1 MDRVTIEQAAH
12 ILGIEESNSELR
24 DRLEEARSIDD
35 EEQRIV
41 DELETASEEEMTA
54 LLFEARELQER
65 RKMVVEKVAQLIEES
80 EDTHA
85 GSDALDSRVDERLED
100 VHIAALE
107 TEKKLF
113 EMRKLVATLAIGTI
127 VATLAIGTIVATLA
141 IGTIVAISAVTPALL
156 PKLNNLEGLW
166 PAFGWL
172 LISVAGSII
181 ICVYSMSQV
190 SQLFAQ
196 GSVGLGRRSNWSRLP
211 GWASKL
217 IRALPYTVLI
227 TFSAGA
233 LLIGIVSFALFISA
247 SIG

>member
-12 ILGIEESNSELR
+12 ILGIEEELSSELR

-41 DELETASEEEMTA
+41 DKLETASEEEKTV
-54 LLFEARELQER
+54 LLFKARELQER
-65 RKMVVEKVAQLIEES
+65 RKMVVEKVVQLIEES
-80 EDTHA
+80 EDSHA
-85 GSDALDSRVDERLED
+85 GSDAQDSRVDERLED
-100 VHIAALE
+100 VRIAALE

-113 EMRKLVATLAIGTI
+113 KMRKLVATLAIGTI
-127 VATLAIGTIVATLA
+127 VAIY
-141 IGTIVAISAVTPALL
+141 AVTPALL

-172 LISVAGSII
+172 LISVAGSTIM
-181 ICVYSMSQV
+181 CVYSLSQV
-190 SQLFAQ
+190 SQLLAR
-196 GSVGLGRRSNWSRLP
+196 GSLGRGRGSNRSRLP
-211 GWASKL
+211 DWASKL
-217 IRALPYTVLI
+217 LLALPYTVLI

>member
-12 ILGIEESNSELR
+12 ILGIVEESSSELR
-24 DRLEEARSIDD
+24 DRLDEARSIDD

-41 DELETASEEEMTA
+41 DKLETASEKEKSV
-54 LLFEARELQER
+54 LLLEVRELQER

-80 EDTHA
+80 EDSHA
-85 GSDALDSRVDERLED
+85 ASDAPDSRVHERVED
-100 VHIAALE
+100 VRIAALD
-107 TEKKLF
+107 TEKMLF
-113 EMRKLVATLAIGTI
+113 EMRKR
-127 VATLAIGTIVATLA
+127 VATLA

-172 LISVAGSII
+172 LISVAGSIVM
-181 ICVYSMSQV
+181 CVYSMSQV
-190 SQLFAQ
+190 SQMLAR
-196 GSVGLGRRSNWSRLP
+196 GSLGRGRRSNRFRLP

-217 IRALPYTVLI
+217 IRALPNTVLI

-247 SIG
+247 GIG

>member
-12 ILGIEESNSELR
+12 ILGIEEESSSELR
-24 DRLEEARSIDD
+24 DRLDEARSIDD

-41 DELETASEEEMTA
+41 DKIETASEEEKTV

-80 EDTHA
+80 EDSHA
-85 GSDALDSRVDERLED
+85 ASDAPDSRVDERLED
-100 VHIAALE
+100 VRIAALD

-113 EMRKLVATLAIGTI
+113 EMRKLVATLSIA
-127 VATLAIGTIVATLA
+127 TIVATLA

-181 ICVYSMSQV
+181 LCVYSMSQV
-190 SQLFAQ
+190 SQLLAR
-196 GSVGLGRRSNWSRLP
+196 SRRSNRSRLP

>member
-12 ILGIEESNSELR
+12 ILGIEEESNSELR

-35 EEQRIV
+35 EEQRIM
-41 DELETASEEEMTA
+41 DEFETASEEEKRV
-54 LLFEARELQER
+54 LLFKARELQER
-65 RKMVVEKVAQLIEES
+65 RKMVVEKVALLIKES
-80 EDTHA
+80 EDSHA
-85 GSDALDSRVDERLED
+85 GSGALDSRVDERLED
-100 VHIAALE
+100 VRIAALE

-127 VATLAIGTIVATLA
+127 VATLAIGTIVA
-141 IGTIVAISAVTPALL
+141 IYAVTPALL
-156 PKLNNLEGLW
+156 PKLNNPEGLW
-166 PAFGWL
+166 PAFAWL

-181 ICVYSMSQV
+181 LCVYSLSQV
-190 SQLFAQ
+190 SQLFTQ
-196 GSVGLGRRSNWSRLP
+196 GSVGRGRRSNRSRLP

>member
-12 ILGIEESNSELR
+12 ILGIEEESNSELR

-35 EEQRIV
+35 EEQRIM
-41 DELETASEEEMTA
+41 DEFETASEEEKRV
-54 LLFEARELQER
+54 LLFKARELQER
-65 RKMVVEKVAQLIEES
+65 RKMVVEKVALLIEES
-80 EDTHA
+80 EDSHA
-85 GSDALDSRVDERLED
+85 GSGALDSRVDERLED
-100 VHIAALE
+100 VRIAALE

-127 VATLAIGTIVATLA
+127 VATLAIGTIVA
-141 IGTIVAISAVTPALL
+141 IYAVTPALL
-156 PKLNNLEGLW
+156 PKLNNPEGLW
-166 PAFGWL
+166 PAFAWL

-181 ICVYSMSQV
+181 LCVYSLSQV

-196 GSVGLGRRSNWSRLP
+196 GSLGRGRRSNRSRLP

>member
-1 MDRVTIEQAAH
+1 MDRVTIEQAMH
-12 ILGIEESNSELR
+12 ILDIEEESNSELR

-35 EEQRIV
+35 EEQRIM
-41 DELETASEEEMTA
+41 DELETASEEEKTVQ
-54 LLFEARELQER
+54 LFKARELQER
-65 RKMVVEKVAQLIEES
+65 RKMVVEKVALLIDEL

-85 GSDALDSRVDERLED
+85 GSGALDSRVDERLEY
-100 VHIAALE
+100 VRIAALDM
-107 TEKKLF
+107 EKKLF
-113 EMRKLVATLAIGTI
+113 EMRKLVATI
-127 VATLAIGTIVATLA
+127 AIGTIVATLA
-141 IGTIVAISAVTPALL
+141 IGTIVAIYAVTPALL
-156 PKLNNLEGLW
+156 PKLNNPEGLW

-181 ICVYSMSQV
+181 LCVYSLSQV

-196 GSVGLGRRSNWSRLP
+196 GSVGRGRRLRRSRLP
-211 GWASKL
+211 DWASKL

>member
-12 ILGIEESNSELR
+12 ILGIEEETNSELR
-24 DRLEEARSIDD
+24 DRLDEARSIDD
-35 EEQRIV
+35 EEQRIM
-41 DELETASEEEMTA
+41 DELETASEEEKTI

-65 RKMVVEKVAQLIEES
+65 RKMVVEKVALLIEES

-85 GSDALDSRVDERLED
+85 GSGALDSRVDERLED
-100 VHIAALE
+100 VREDVRIAALE

-127 VATLAIGTIVATLA
+127 VATLAIGTIVA
-141 IGTIVAISAVTPALL
+141 IYAVTPALL
-156 PKLNNLEGLW
+156 PKLNNPEGLW

-181 ICVYSMSQV
+181 LCAFSMSQV

-196 GSVGLGRRSNWSRLP
+196 GSVGRGRRSNRSRLP
-211 GWASKL
+211 DWASKL
-217 IRALPYTVLI
+217 LRALPYTVLI

-233 LLIGIVSFALFISA
+233 LLIGIISFALFISA

>member
-12 ILGIEESNSELR
+12 ILGIEEESNSELR

-35 EEQRIV
+35 EEQRIM
-41 DELETASEEEMTA
+41 DEFETASEEEKRI
-54 LLFEARELQER
+54 LLFKARELQER
-65 RKMVVEKVAQLIEES
+65 RKMVVEKVALLIEES
-80 EDTHA
+80 EDSHA
-85 GSDALDSRVDERLED
+85 GSDALDSRVDARLED
-100 VHIAALE
+100 VRIAALE

-127 VATLAIGTIVATLA
+127 VATLAM
-141 IGTIVAISAVTPALL
+141 GTIVAIYARTPALL
-156 PKLNNLEGLW
+156 PKLNNPEGLW
-166 PAFGWL
+166 PAFAWL

-181 ICVYSMSQV
+181 LCVYSLSQV

-196 GSVGLGRRSNWSRLP
+196 GSVGRGRRSNRSRLP

>member
-12 ILGIEESNSELR
+12 ILGIEEESNSELR

-35 EEQRIV
+35 EEQRIM
-41 DELETASEEEMTA
+41 DEFETASEEEKRV
-54 LLFEARELQER
+54 LLFKARELQER
-65 RKMVVEKVAQLIEES
+65 RKMVVEKVALLIEES
-80 EDTHA
+80 EDSHA
-85 GSDALDSRVDERLED
+85 ASGAPDSRVDERLEH
-100 VHIAALE
+100 VRIAALE

-127 VATLAIGTIVATLA
+127 VAIY
-141 IGTIVAISAVTPALL
+141 AVTPALL
-156 PKLNNLEGLW
+156 PKLNNPEGLW
-166 PAFGWL
+166 PAFAWL

-181 ICVYSMSQV
+181 LCVYSLSQV

-196 GSVGLGRRSNWSRLP
+196 GSVGRGRRSRRSRLP
-211 GWASKL
+211 GWACKL

>member
-35 EEQRIV
+35 EEQPIV

-54 LLFEARELQER
+54 LRFEARELQER

-100 VHIAALE
+100 MRIAALE

-127 VATLAIGTIVATLA
+127 VAM
-141 IGTIVAISAVTPALL
+141 SAVTPALL

>member
-1 MDRVTIEQAAH
+1 MDRVTIGQAAH
-12 ILGIEESNSELR
+12 ILSIEEESNSELR

-35 EEQRIV
+35 EEQHIM
-41 DELETASEEEMTA
+41 DELETASEKEKRV
-54 LLFEARELQER
+54 LLFKARELQER
-65 RKMVVEKVAQLIEES
+65 RKMVVEKVALLIEES
-80 EDTHA
+80 EDSHA
-85 GSDALDSRVDERLED
+85 GSGAPDSRVDERLED
-100 VHIAALE
+100 VRIAALE

-127 VATLAIGTIVATLA
+127 VAIY
-141 IGTIVAISAVTPALL
+141 AVTPALL
-156 PKLNNLEGLW
+156 PKLNNPEGLW
-166 PAFGWL
+166 PAFAWL

-181 ICVYSMSQV
+181 LCVYSLSQV
-190 SQLFAQ
+190 SQLFAR
-196 GSVGLGRRSNWSRLP
+196 GSVGRGRRSNRSRLP

-227 TFSAGA
+227 TFAAGA

>member
-12 ILGIEESNSELR
+12 ILGIEEKSSSELR

-41 DELETASEEEMTA
+41 DKLETASEEEKRV
-54 LLFEARELQER
+54 LLFKVRELQER
-65 RKMVVEKVAQLIEES
+65 RKMVVEKVTLLIEES
-80 EDTHA
+80 EDSHA
-85 GSDALDSRVDERLED
+85 ASGAPNSRVDERLED
-100 VHIAALE
+100 VRKDVRIAALDMK
-107 TEKKLF
+107 KKLF

-127 VATLAIGTIVATLA
+127 VA
-141 IGTIVAISAVTPALL
+141 ISAVTPAFL

-181 ICVYSMSQV
+181 MCVYSMSQV
-190 SQLFAQ
+190 SQLLAQ
-196 GSVGLGRRSNWSRLP
+196 GSVGRGRRSNRSNLP

-217 IRALPYTVLI
+217 IRALPYTVLM

>member
-12 ILGIEESNSELR
+12 ILGIGEESNSELR

-35 EEQRIV
+35 EEQRIM
-41 DELETASEEEMTA
+41 DEFETASEEEKRV
-54 LLFEARELQER
+54 LLFKARELQER
-65 RKMVVEKVAQLIEES
+65 RKMVVEKVALLIKES
-80 EDTHA
+80 EDSHA
-85 GSDALDSRVDERLED
+85 GSGALDSRVDERLED
-100 VHIAALE
+100 VRIAALE

-127 VATLAIGTIVATLA
+127 VATLAIGTIVA
-141 IGTIVAISAVTPALL
+141 IYAVTPALL
-156 PKLNNLEGLW
+156 PKLNNPEGLW
-166 PAFGWL
+166 PAFAWL

-181 ICVYSMSQV
+181 LCVYSLSQV
-190 SQLFAQ
+190 SQLFTQ
-196 GSVGLGRRSNWSRLP
+196 GSVGRGRRSNRSRLP

>member
-12 ILGIEESNSELR
+12 IFGIGEESNSELR

-35 EEQRIV
+35 EEQRIM
-41 DELETASEEEMTA
+41 DELETASEEEKTV
-54 LLFEARELQER
+54 LLFKARELQER
-65 RKMVVEKVAQLIEES
+65 RKMVVEKVALLIKES
-80 EDTHA
+80 EDSHA
-85 GSDALDSRVDERLED
+85 GSGALDSRVDERLED
-100 VHIAALE
+100 VRIAALE
-107 TEKKLF
+107 TEKRLF

-127 VATLAIGTIVATLA
+127 VAIY
-141 IGTIVAISAVTPALL
+141 AVTPALL
-156 PKLNNLEGLW
+156 PKLNNPEGLW
-166 PAFGWL
+166 PAFAWL

-181 ICVYSMSQV
+181 LCVYSLSQV
-190 SQLFAQ
+190 SQLFAR
-196 GSVGLGRRSNWSRLP
+196 GSVGRGRRSNRSNLP

>member
-1 MDRVTIEQAAH
+1 MDRVTIEHAAH

-35 EEQRIV
+35 EEQRIM
-41 DELETASEEEMTA
+41 DELETASEEEKRV
-54 LLFEARELQER
+54 LLFKARELQER
-65 RKMVVEKVAQLIEES
+65 RKMVVEKVVLLIEES
-80 EDTHA
+80 EDSHA
-85 GSDALDSRVDERLED
+85 GSGALDSRVDERLEH
-100 VHIAALE
+100 VRIAALDM
-107 TEKKLF
+107 EKKLF

-127 VATLAIGTIVATLA
+127 VATLAIGTIVA
-141 IGTIVAISAVTPALL
+141 IYAVTPALL
-156 PKLNNLEGLW
+156 PKLNNPEGLW
-166 PAFGWL
+166 PAFAWL

-181 ICVYSMSQV
+181 LCVYSLSQV

-196 GSVGLGRRSNWSRLP
+196 GSLGRGRRSNRSRLP

>member
-12 ILGIEESNSELR
+12 ILGIEEESNSELR
-24 DRLEEARSIDD
+24 DRLDEARSIDD

-41 DELETASEEEMTA
+41 DKLETASEEEKTV
-54 LLFEARELQER
+54 LLFKARELQER
-65 RKMVVEKVAQLIEES
+65 RKMVVEKVALLIEES

-85 GSDALDSRVDERLED
+85 GSEALDSRMDERLED
-100 VHIAALE
+100 VRIAALE

-127 VATLAIGTIVATLA
+127 VATLAIGTIVA
-141 IGTIVAISAVTPALL
+141 IYAVIPALL
-156 PKLNNLEGLW
+156 PKLNNPEGLW
-166 PAFGWL
+166 PAFSWL

-181 ICVYSMSQV
+181 LCAFSMSQV
-190 SQLFAQ
+190 SHLFAR
-196 GSVGLGRRSNWSRLP
+196 GSVGRGRRSNRSRLP

>member
-1 MDRVTIEQAAH
+1 MDRVTIGQAAH
-12 ILGIEESNSELR
+12 ILGIEEESGSELR

-41 DELETASEEEMTA
+41 DKLETASEEEKSA
-54 LLFEARELQER
+54 LVIKARELQER
-65 RKMVVEKVAQLIEES
+65 RKIWVEKVAQLIEES

-85 GSDALDSRVDERLED
+85 ASDAPDSRVDEWLEYAR
-100 VHIAALE
+100 IAALDM
-107 TEKKLF
+107 EKKLF
-113 EMRKLVATLAIGTI
+113 VMRTLVSTLAIGTI
-127 VATLAIGTIVATLA
+127 AVTLA

-181 ICVYSMSQV
+181 MCVYSMSQV
-190 SQLFAQ
+190 SQLMAR
-196 GSVGLGRRSNWSRLP
+196 GSVGWSRGSNRSRLP
-211 GWASKL
+211 DWASKL

-247 SIG
+247 SIGYR

>member
-12 ILGIEESNSELR
+12 ILGIEEEPGSELR
-24 DRLEEARSIDD
+24 DRLNEALSIDD

-41 DELETASEEEMTA
+41 DKLETASEEELTA

-65 RKMVVEKVAQLIEES
+65 RKIWVDKVAQLMEES

-85 GSDALDSRVDERLED
+85 ASDAPDSRVDEWLEYAR
-100 VHIAALE
+100 IAALDM
-107 TEKKLF
+107 EKKLLV
-113 EMRKLVATLAIGTI
+113 MRTLVSTLAIGTI
-127 VATLAIGTIVATLA
+127 AVTLA

-156 PKLNNLEGLW
+156 PKLNNLEVLW

-181 ICVYSMSQV
+181 MCVYSMSQV
-190 SQLFAQ
+190 SQLMAR
-196 GSVGLGRRSNWSRLP
+196 GSVGWGRGSNRSRLP
-211 GWASKL
+211 DWASKL

-227 TFSAGA
+227 TLSAGA

>member
-12 ILGIEESNSELR
+12 ILGIEEESNSELR

-35 EEQRIV
+35 EEQRIM
-41 DELETASEEEMTA
+41 DEFETASEEEKRV
-54 LLFEARELQER
+54 LLFKARELQER
-65 RKMVVEKVAQLIEES
+65 RKMVVEKVALLIKES
-80 EDTHA
+80 EDSHA
-85 GSDALDSRVDERLED
+85 GSGALDSRVDERLED
-100 VHIAALE
+100 VRIAALE

-127 VATLAIGTIVATLA
+127 VATLAIGTIVA
-141 IGTIVAISAVTPALL
+141 IYAVTPALL
-156 PKLNNLEGLW
+156 PKLNNPEGLW
-166 PAFGWL
+166 PAFAWL

-181 ICVYSMSQV
+181 LCVYSLSQV

-196 GSVGLGRRSNWSRLP
+196 GSVGRGRRSNRSRLP

>member
-12 ILGIEESNSELR
+12 MLVIEEESNSELR

-41 DELETASEEEMTA
+41 DKLETASEEEKTV
-54 LLFEARELQER
+54 LLFKARELQER
-65 RKMVVEKVAQLIEES
+65 RKMVVEKVALLIEES
-80 EDTHA
+80 EDSHA
-85 GSDALDSRVDERLED
+85 GSGALDSRVDERLED
-100 VHIAALE
+100 VRIAALE

-127 VATLAIGTIVATLA
+127 VATLAIGTIVA
-141 IGTIVAISAVTPALL
+141 IYAVTPALL
-156 PKLNNLEGLW
+156 PKLNNPEGLW

-181 ICVYSMSQV
+181 MCAYSMSQV
-190 SQLFAQ
+190 TQLFARSSL
-196 GSVGLGRRSNWSRLP
+196 GRGRRSNRSRLP

-217 IRALPYTVLI
+217 LRALPYTVLI

>member
-12 ILGIEESNSELR
+12 ILGIEEESNSELR

-35 EEQRIV
+35 EEQRIM
-41 DELETASEEEMTA
+41 DEFETASEEEKRV
-54 LLFEARELQER
+54 LLFKARELQER
-65 RKMVVEKVAQLIEES
+65 RKMVVEKVALLIEES
-80 EDTHA
+80 EDSHA
-85 GSDALDSRVDERLED
+85 GSGALDSHVDETLED
-100 VHIAALE
+100 VRIAALE

-127 VATLAIGTIVATLA
+127 VATLAIGTIVA
-141 IGTIVAISAVTPALL
+141 IYAVTPALL
-156 PKLNNLEGLW
+156 PKLNNPEGLW
-166 PAFGWL
+166 PAFAWL

-181 ICVYSMSQV
+181 LCVYSLSQV

-196 GSVGLGRRSNWSRLP
+196 GSLGRGRRSNRSRLP

-227 TFSAGA
+227 TFAAGA

>member
-12 ILGIEESNSELR
+12 ILGIEEESNSELR
-24 DRLEEARSIDD
+24 NRLEEARSIDD
-35 EEQRIV
+35 EEQRIM
-41 DELETASEEEMTA
+41 DELETASEEEKTV

-65 RKMVVEKVAQLIEES
+65 RKMVVEKVVQLIEES
-80 EDTHA
+80 EDSHA
-85 GSDALDSRVDERLED
+85 GSDAMDSRVDERLED
-100 VHIAALE
+100 VRIAALE
-107 TEKKLF
+107 TEKLF
-113 EMRKLVATLAIGTI
+113 ETRKL

-172 LISVAGSII
+172 LISVTGSII
-181 ICVYSMSQV
+181 MCVYSLSQV
-190 SQLFAQ
+190 SQLFAR
-196 GSVGLGRRSNWSRLP
+196 GSVGRGRRSNRSRLSD
-211 GWASKL
+211 WASKL

-233 LLIGIVSFALFISA
+233 LLIWIVSFALFISA

>member
-12 ILGIEESNSELR
+12 ILGIEEESSSELR
-24 DRLEEARSIDD
+24 DRLNEARSIDD

-41 DELETASEEEMTA
+41 DKLETASEEELTA

-65 RKMVVEKVAQLIEES
+65 RKIWVKKVAQLIEES
-80 EDTHA
+80 ADTHA
-85 GSDALDSRVDERLED
+85 ASDAPDSRVDEWLEYAR
-100 VHIAALE
+100 IAALDM
-107 TEKKLF
+107 EKKLF
-113 EMRKLVATLAIGTI
+113 VMRTLVSTLAIA
-127 VATLAIGTIVATLA
+127 VTLA

-181 ICVYSMSQV
+181 MCVYGMSQV
-190 SQLFAQ
+190 SQLMAR
-196 GSVGLGRRSNWSRLP
+196 GSVGWGRGSNRSRLP
-211 GWASKL
+211 DWASKL

-233 LLIGIVSFALFISA
+233 LLIGIVSFALFIGA
-247 SIG
+247 SLG

>member
-12 ILGIEESNSELR
+12 ILGIEEESNSELR
-24 DRLEEARSIDD
+24 DRLDEARSIDD
-35 EEQRIV
+35 EEQRIM
-41 DELETASEEEMTA
+41 DELETASEEEKMV
-54 LLFEARELQER
+54 LLFKARELQER
-65 RKMVVEKVAQLIEES
+65 RKMVVEKVALLLEES

-85 GSDALDSRVDERLED
+85 ASDAPDSRVDERLEH
-100 VHIAALE
+100 VRIAALDM
-107 TEKKLF
+107 EKKLF

-127 VATLAIGTIVATLA
+127 VATLAIGTIVA
-141 IGTIVAISAVTPALL
+141 IYAVTPALL
-156 PKLNNLEGLW
+156 PKLNNPEGLW

-181 ICVYSMSQV
+181 LCVYSMSQV

>member
-12 ILGIEESNSELR
+12 ILSIEEESSSELR

-35 EEQRIV
+35 EEQRIM
-41 DELETASEEEMTA
+41 DELETASEEEKTV
-54 LLFEARELQER
+54 LLFKARELQER
-65 RKMVVEKVAQLIEES
+65 RKMVVEKVALLIEES
-80 EDTHA
+80 EDSHA
-85 GSDALDSRVDERLED
+85 GSGALDSRVDERLEH
-100 VHIAALE
+100 VRIAALE

-127 VATLAIGTIVATLA
+127 VAIY
-141 IGTIVAISAVTPALL
+141 AVTPALL
-156 PKLNNLEGLW
+156 PKLNNPEGLW
-166 PAFGWL
+166 PAFAWL

-181 ICVYSMSQV
+181 LCVYSLSQV

-196 GSVGLGRRSNWSRLP
+196 GSLGRGRRSNRSRLP

>member
-12 ILGIEESNSELR
+12 ILGIEEESSSELR
-24 DRLEEARSIDD
+24 DRIEEARSIDD
-35 EEQRIV
+35 EEQRIM
-41 DELETASEEEMTA
+41 DELETASEEEKTI
-54 LLFEARELQER
+54 LLFKARELQER
-65 RKMVVEKVAQLIEES
+65 RKMVVEKVALLIEES
-80 EDTHA
+80 EDSHA

-100 VHIAALE
+100 VRIAALE

-127 VATLAIGTIVATLA
+127 VAIY
-141 IGTIVAISAVTPALL
+141 AVTPALL
-156 PKLNNLEGLW
+156 PKLNNPEGLW

-181 ICVYSMSQV
+181 LCAYSMSQV
-190 SQLFAQ
+190 SQLFAR
-196 GSVGLGRRSNWSRLP
+196 GSLGRGRRSNRSRLP
-211 GWASKL
+211 GWASKS

>member
-12 ILGIEESNSELR
+12 ILGIEEESSSELR
-24 DRLEEARSIDD
+24 DRLEEARSIDY
-35 EEQRIV
+35 EEQRIM
-41 DELETASEEEMTA
+41 DEFETASEEEKRV
-54 LLFEARELQER
+54 LLFKARELQER
-65 RKMVVEKVAQLIEES
+65 RKMVVEKVALLIEES

-85 GSDALDSRVDERLED
+85 ASDAPDSRVDERLED
-100 VHIAALE
+100 VRIAALE

-127 VATLAIGTIVATLA
+127 VATLAIGTIVA
-141 IGTIVAISAVTPALL
+141 IYAVTPALL
-156 PKLNNLEGLW
+156 PKLNNPEGLW
-166 PAFGWL
+166 PAFAWL

-181 ICVYSMSQV
+181 LCVYSLSQV

-196 GSVGLGRRSNWSRLP
+196 GSLGRGRRSNRSRLP

-217 IRALPYTVLI
+217 LRALPYTVLI

>member
-12 ILGIEESNSELR
+12 ILGIEEESSSELR
-24 DRLEEARSIDD
+24 DSLEEARSIDD
-35 EEQRIV
+35 EEQRIM
-41 DELETASEEEMTA
+41 DKLETASEEEMTA
-54 LLFEARELQER
+54 LLFKARELQER
-65 RKMVVEKVAQLIEES
+65 RKMVVEKVALLIEES
-80 EDTHA
+80 EDSHA
-85 GSDALDSRVDERLED
+85 GSDATDSRVDERLED
-100 VHIAALE
+100 VRIAALE

-127 VATLAIGTIVATLA
+127 VATLAIGTIVA
-141 IGTIVAISAVTPALL
+141 IYAVTPALL
-156 PKLNNLEGLW
+156 PKLNNPEGLW
-166 PAFGWL
+166 PAFAWL

-181 ICVYSMSQV
+181 LCVYSLSQV

-196 GSVGLGRRSNWSRLP
+196 GSLGRGRRSNRSRLP

-217 IRALPYTVLI
+217 LRALPYTVLI

>member
-12 ILGIEESNSELR
+12 ILGIEEESSSELR

-35 EEQRIV
+35 EEQRIM
-41 DELETASEEEMTA
+41 DELETASEEEKTV
-54 LLFEARELQER
+54 LLFKARELQER
-65 RKMVVEKVAQLIEES
+65 RKMVVEKVALLIEES
-80 EDTHA
+80 EDSHA
-85 GSDALDSRVDERLED
+85 GSGALDSRVDERLED
-100 VHIAALE
+100 VRIAALE
-107 TEKKLF
+107 TEKRLF

-127 VATLAIGTIVATLA
+127 VATLAIGTIVA
-141 IGTIVAISAVTPALL
+141 IYAVTPALL
-156 PKLNNLEGLW
+156 PKLNNPEGLW

-181 ICVYSMSQV
+181 LCVYSLSQV

-196 GSVGLGRRSNWSRLP
+196 GSLGRGRRSNRSRLP

>member
-12 ILGIEESNSELR
+12 ILGIEEESSFELR
-24 DRLEEARSIDD
+24 DRLNEARSIDD

-41 DELETASEEEMTA
+41 DKLETASEEELTA

-65 RKMVVEKVAQLIEES
+65 RKIWVEKVAQVIEES
-80 EDTHA
+80 ADTHA
-85 GSDALDSRVDERLED
+85 ASDAPDSRVDEWLEYAR
-100 VHIAALE
+100 IAALDM
-107 TEKKLF
+107 EKKLF
-113 EMRKLVATLAIGTI
+113 VMRTLVSTLAIGTI
-127 VATLAIGTIVATLA
+127 AVTLA

-181 ICVYSMSQV
+181 MYVYGMSQV
-190 SQLFAQ
+190 SQLMAR
-196 GSVGLGRRSNWSRLP
+196 GSVGWSRGSNRSRLP
-211 GWASKL
+211 DWASKL